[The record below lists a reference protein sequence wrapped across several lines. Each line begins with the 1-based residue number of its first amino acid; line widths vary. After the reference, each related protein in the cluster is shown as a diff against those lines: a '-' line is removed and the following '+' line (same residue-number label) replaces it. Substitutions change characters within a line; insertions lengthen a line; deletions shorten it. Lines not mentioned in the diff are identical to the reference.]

1 MGVPTLTLSGP
12 TIPCLQGVDIMG
24 GYQLEQFIAID
35 EQDYINKAVSWG
47 EKIAE
52 LANIRQGMRARIPVA
67 NEAGCNV
74 AANLEKALREA
85 WHMYCRGEQPH
96 EFIIRS

>member
-1 MGVPTLTLSGP
+1 
-12 TIPCLQGVDIMG
+12 MG

-47 EKIAE
+47 DNIAE
-52 LANIRQGMRARIPVA
+52 LARIRQGMRARIPVA

-74 AANLEKALREA
+74 AATLEKALREA
-85 WHMYCRGEQPH
+85 WQMYCRGEQLR
-96 EFIIRS
+96 ELIITS